1 MSEEQNVANTARSLR
16 GRVIS
21 DKMMKACVV
30 AVERRVQHPIYGK
43 VLTKTTKFHVADPNN
58 EAHEGDLVEIVE
70 GRPVSKTIS
79 WRLSKVVEKASRA

>member
-16 GRVIS
+16 GRVVS